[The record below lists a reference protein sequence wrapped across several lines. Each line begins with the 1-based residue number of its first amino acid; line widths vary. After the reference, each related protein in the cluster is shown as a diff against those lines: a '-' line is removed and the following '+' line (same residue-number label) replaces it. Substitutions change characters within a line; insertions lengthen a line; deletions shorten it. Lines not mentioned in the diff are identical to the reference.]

1 MEHPG
6 SSTPTPIEAFI
17 GQPKP
22 LVAVGGADTPVSVNE
37 LELGASPLTGSI
49 ARGLKR
55 VIDVVGSSLAL
66 LILSPLMIALTM
78 AVAIES
84 GGHPIFVQERI
95 GRAGAAFKIFKFRTM
110 ARGADDELLRKL
122 QEDAD
127 LAREWAEL
135 RKLRDDPRVT
145 RIGRILRKYSLDE
158 VPQFVNVLIGQ
169 MSLVGPRPIIEEEMP
184 LFGHRLPAVLSV
196 RPGLTGLWG
205 VSGRNDLGYGERV
218 QLEESY
224 VRSWTLGLDASILLR
239 TIPRVIKGR
248 GAF

>member
-1 MEHPG
+1 MEQPG
-6 SSTPTPIEAFI
+6 SSTPIESFLV
-17 GQPKP
+17 QPKS
-22 LVAVGGADTPVSVNE
+22 LIAVGSADTP
-37 LELGASPLTGSI
+37 ASATDFEQAAAPLTGLV
-49 ARGLKR
+49 ARGVKR
-55 VIDVVGSSLAL
+55 AIDIVGSSLAL

-78 AVAIES
+78 ALAIES

-95 GRAGAAFKIFKFRTM
+95 GRAGATFKIFKFRTM
-110 ARGADDELLRKL
+110 SRGADDQLRRKL
-122 QEDAD
+122 EADAD
-127 LAREWAEL
+127 LAREWAQR

-158 VPQFVNVLIGQ
+158 VPQFVNVLLGQ
-169 MSLVGPRPIIEEEMP
+169 MSLVGPRPIIEEELS
-184 LFGHRLPAVLSV
+184 LFGHRLPVVLSM

-218 QLEESY
+218 QLEDRY
-224 VRSWTLGLDASILLR
+224 VRTWTLGLDVAILLR